1 MGNALHSPVHL
12 LFISQTAFEVSLLV
26 HIIQQR
32 VFPHLFMIQTSHD
45 CTHVLCILVTDH
57 THLLSSQTVA
67 QVMLAHSGP
76 KIGLKLELEVLQGQR
91 TLFEVH
97 LH

>member
-1 MGNALHSPVHL
+1 
-12 LFISQTAFEVSLLV
+12 
-26 HIIQQR
+26 
-32 VFPHLFMIQTSHD
+32 MIQTSHD
-45 CTHVLCILVTDH
+45 CTHVLSILVTDN
-57 THLLSSQTVA
+57 THLLSFQTVA

-76 KIGLKLELEVLQGQR
+76 KIVLTLKLEVLKGER